1 MSKKIWIPLLIVLV
15 IAGLFL
21 IGRFGLKLGSWEYDS
36 YGEFISNSSPL
47 RLSVSIPEGASDQ
60 RFYCNNTFI
69 GKYSL
74 YAFTVDKAGYDG
86 FIRRQLPARSGLR

>member
-21 IGRFGLKLGSWEYDS
+21 IGRFGLKLGSWEYNS

-60 RFYCNNTFI
+60 RFYCNNTLI